1 MARHISLVALSAAI
15 LLTGFVETPFLVRI
29 SAQAAQKP
37 PVAAARPQTARP
49 AAKSAAKP
57 TVPAKPA
64 PAAAAAPAPEPPP
77 PPPVDIKIVTA
88 YTQDAQVFQNTTYV
102 KGARQRV
109 EFPGMVSLDQCD
121 LQRIVILNPTEKRFR
136 VQPYTA
142 GSGQAAGV
150 STPAA
155 PAPSPSAPF
164 GAPPTNQPP
173 RGGVVT
179 VTTTL
184 TDTLDRQTL
193 FGLEARRIK
202 TLVIKTS
209 DGNACDKDAV
219 RSEIDAWYIDLP
231 KAAQSCARQSA
242 PAPEPTPATG
252 ECRDR
257 IETRV
262 VGDVSMGFPVKTTTT
277 TTTGQGEKQEI
288 ETRTAEVTGLEITRL
303 DQALFDVPTDYT
315 EARSSTELMPIFAAG
330 GSLEDA
336 LFGSTAD
343 GTSQA
348 APKKAGVIRV
358 GVLEPVD
365 KSGRNLNTRMLRQEL
380 TGKFS
385 KGGYEALPLS
395 GSSAAAIE
403 ADARRLEVDYIL
415 LAEVTELKTSKPGRL
430 GGALKMASGGGP
442 PKDVHETKVNYKL
455 FATGATAS
463 PRVSG
468 DAKASSGGGFGL
480 GSALR
485 VASFA
490 GQMYLG
496 MYGMRGGLGMLSMNM
511 GMNPMSVLASTGG
524 LGSMGASYFD
534 PRAAA
539 MTSMAGM
546 GMGMFSGAGGMGM
559 QDPSQGEMYQTVG
572 EAFGNA
578 AKAATDKI
586 KQAK

>member
-1 MARHISLVALSAAI
+1 MTRHFPLVALSAAI
-15 LLTGFVETPFLVRI
+15 VLAGFVETPFLARL
-29 SAQAAQKP
+29 SAQTAPKA
-37 PVAAARPQTARP
+37 PVATAKPQTAKP
-49 AAKSAAKP
+49 AAKPNAKP
-57 TVPAKPA
+57 AVPAKPA
-64 PAAAAAPAPEPPP
+64 PAAAKAEPAPEPPP
-77 PPPVDIKIVTA
+77 PPPSDIKIVTA

-121 LQRIVILNPTEKRFR
+121 LQRVVVLNPSEKRFR
-136 VQPYTA
+136 IQPYAPGA
-142 GSGQAAGV
+142 GQDATP
-150 STPAA
+150 ST
-155 PAPSPSAPF
+155 PAPSPSTPF
-164 GAPPTNQPP
+164 GAPQGNQLA

-179 VTTTL
+179 ITTTL
-184 TDTLDRQTL
+184 TDTLERQTL

-202 TLVIKTS
+202 TLVTKTT
-209 DGNACDKDAV
+209 DGNACDKNPM

-231 KAAQSCARQSA
+231 KAAQTCTRPSE
-242 PAPEPTPATG
+242 PASEPTPAAG

-257 IETRV
+257 VETRV

-277 TTTGQGEKQEI
+277 TTTGEGEKQETA
-288 ETRTAEVTGLEITRL
+288 TRTAEVTGLEITRL
-303 DQALFDVPTDYT
+303 DQALFDVPSDYVA
-315 EARSSTELMPIFAAG
+315 ARSSTELMPAFAAG
-330 GSLEDA
+330 ASLEDA

-348 APKKAGVIRV
+348 APKKAGVTRV

-365 KSGRNLNTRMLRQEL
+365 KSGRSLNTRMLRQEL

-463 PRVSG
+463 PRASG
-468 DAKASSGGGFGL
+468 DVKASSGGGFGL

-511 GMNPMSVLASTGG
+511 GMNPMSMLASTGG
-524 LGSMGASYFD
+524 LGAMGASYFD

-546 GMGMFSGAGGMGM
+546 GMSMFSGAAGMGM

-586 KQAK
+586 RQAK

>member
-1 MARHISLVALSAAI
+1 MTRHFPLVALSTLVVLGGLVDSPI
-15 LLTGFVETPFLVRI
+15 LARL
-29 SAQAAQKP
+29 SAQAKP
-37 PVAAARPQTARP
+37 PAQTAKPR
-49 AAKSAAKP
+49 AKP
-57 TVPAKPA
+57 TATPAAPAKPA
-64 PAAAAAPAPEPPP
+64 PAPAAVKAAPAPEPPP
-77 PPPVDIKIVTA
+77 PADVKIVTA

-102 KGARQRV
+102 QGARQRV

-121 LQRIVILNPTEKRFR
+121 LQRVVILNPSEKRFR
-136 VQPYTA
+136 VQPY
-142 GSGQAAGV
+142 AAGAGEGAAA
-150 STPAA
+150 ST
-155 PAPSPSAPF
+155 PSPSAPF
-164 GAPPTNQPP
+164 GAPQANQPP
-173 RGGVVT
+173 RGGVIT

-184 TDTLDRQTL
+184 TDTLERQTL

-202 TLVIKTS
+202 TLMTKTA
-209 DGNACDKDAV
+209 DANACDKNTV

-231 KAAQSCARQSA
+231 QAAQSCARKSA
-242 PAPEPTPATG
+242 PGPEPPPTAG

-257 IETRV
+257 VEARV
-262 VGDVSMGFPVKTTTT
+262 AGDVSMGFPVKTTTT
-277 TTTGQGEKQEI
+277 TITGEGEKQET
-288 ETRTAEVTGLEITRL
+288 ETRTAEVAGLEITRL
-303 DQALFDVPTDYT
+303 DRALFDVPADYT
-315 EARSSTELMPIFAAG
+315 EARSSMELMPAFAAG

-442 PKDVHETKVNYKL
+442 PKDVQETKVNYKL

-463 PRVSG
+463 PRASG
-468 DAKASSGGGFGL
+468 DVKASSGGGFGL

-511 GMNPMSVLASTGG
+511 GMSPMSMLASTGG

-546 GMGMFSGAGGMGM
+546 GMSMFSGAAGMGM

-572 EAFGNA
+572 EAFDDA

>member
-1 MARHISLVALSAAI
+1 MTRHFPLVVLST
-15 LLTGFVETPFLVRI
+15 LVVLGGFVDTPLLVRL
-29 SAQAAQKP
+29 SAQAKP
-37 PVAAARPQTARP
+37 PAQTAKPRGKPTAKP
-49 AAKSAAKP
+49 AA
-57 TVPAKPA
+57 PAKPA
-64 PAAAAAPAPEPPP
+64 PAAVKADPAPEPPP
-77 PPPVDIKIVTA
+77 PPAADIKIVTA
-88 YTQDAQVFQNTTYV
+88 YTQDAQVFKNTTYV

-121 LQRIVILNPTEKRFR
+121 LQRVVILNPSEKRFR
-136 VQPYTA
+136 VQPYAA
-142 GSGQAAGV
+142 GSGQGANTSA
-150 STPAA
+150 PAA
-155 PAPSPSAPF
+155 AAPF
-164 GAPPTNQPP
+164 DAPTANQPP

-184 TDTLDRQTL
+184 TDTLERQTL

-202 TLVIKTS
+202 TVVTKTA
-209 DGNACDKDAV
+209 DANACDKNAV

-231 KAAQSCARQSA
+231 KAAQSCARQGA
-242 PAPEPTPATG
+242 PGPEPMPAAG

-262 VGDVSMGFPVKTTTT
+262 VGDVSMGFPVTTTT
-277 TTTGQGEKQEI
+277 TTITGEGDKQET
-288 ETRTAEVTGLEITRL
+288 ETRTAEVTGLEITKL
-303 DQALFDVPTDYT
+303 DQALFDVPADYV
-315 EARSSTELMPIFAAG
+315 EARSSMELMPAFAAG

-348 APKKAGVIRV
+348 APKKPGVIRV

-403 ADARRLEVDYIL
+403 ADARRLECDYIL
-415 LAEVTELKTSKPGRL
+415 LAEVTELKTSKPGRF
-430 GGALKMASGGGP
+430 GGVLKMASGGGP
-442 PKDVHETKVNYKL
+442 PKDVHETKVSYKL

-463 PRVSG
+463 PRASG
-468 DAKASSGGGFGL
+468 DVKASSGGGFGI

-485 VASFA
+485 IASFA

-496 MYGMRGGLGMLSMNM
+496 MYGMGGGLGMLGMNM
-511 GMNPMSVLASTGG
+511 GMNPMSMLASTGG

-546 GMGMFSGAGGMGM
+546 GMGMLGGAGGM

-572 EAFGNA
+572 EAFGNT

>member
-1 MARHISLVALSAAI
+1 MTRHFPLVALSTLVVIGGAVDTP
-15 LLTGFVETPFLVRI
+15 LLGQL
-29 SAQAAQKP
+29 SAQAKP
-37 PVAAARPQTARP
+37 PAQTAKPPAKPKAKP
-49 AAKSAAKP
+49 AA
-57 TVPAKPA
+57 PAKPA
-64 PAAAAAPAPEPPP
+64 PAAVKAAPAPEPPP
-77 PPPVDIKIVTA
+77 PPAADIKIVTA

-121 LQRIVILNPTEKRFR
+121 LQRVVILNPGEKRFR
-136 VQPYTA
+136 VQPY
-142 GSGQAAGV
+142 AAGTGQSAAA
-150 STPAA
+150 STPA
-155 PAPSPSAPF
+155 PSAPF
-164 GAPPTNQPP
+164 GAPQANQPP

-184 TDTLDRQTL
+184 TDTLERQTL

-202 TLVIKTS
+202 TLVIKTA

-231 KAAQSCARQSA
+231 KAAQTCARQSA
-242 PAPEPTPATG
+242 SAPEPPAGAG

-277 TTTGQGEKQEI
+277 TTTGEGEKQET

-315 EARSSTELMPIFAAG
+315 EARSSMELMPAFAAG

-343 GTSQA
+343 GSSQA

-395 GSSAAAIE
+395 GSSAAAID

-463 PRVSG
+463 PRASG
-468 DAKASSGGGFGL
+468 DVKASSGGGFGL

-511 GMNPMSVLASTGG
+511 GMNPMSMLASTGG

-546 GMGMFSGAGGMGM
+546 GMSMFSGAAGMGM

-572 EAFGNA
+572 EALGNA